1 MMLTKGK
8 CLRLLD
14 FHTHQHL
21 FEYTSKEYNNAHTT
35 PPATKILAYYINGT
49 QHGETIGNVLKNL
62 WHEKKQM
69 TVLDQPSSL
78 SVVCMY
84 PNQYKRYIIL
94 DWDWQ
99 VTKNVFEKQDNFVTR
114 VEMTSATCGTLFY
127 TIAQPGRQDQFVIV
141 KNKNVF
147 VDIVYTALKLCTGC
161 CN

>member
-1 MMLTKGK
+1 
-8 CLRLLD
+8 
-14 FHTHQHL
+14 
-21 FEYTSKEYNNAHTT
+21 
-35 PPATKILAYYINGT
+35 
-49 QHGETIGNVLKNL
+49 
-62 WHEKKQM
+62 M

-114 VEMTSATCGTLFY
+114 MEMTSATCGTLFY

-141 KNKNVF
+141 KTKMSLSISSIPRWNFARVAVTNKKNTF
-147 VDIVYTALKLCTGC
+147 PTDRCKRRREFFGTNTQGRFGTTGLKVGSLLNDFGGFSPNHICGRLDVGFLHGKKEK
-161 CN
+161 